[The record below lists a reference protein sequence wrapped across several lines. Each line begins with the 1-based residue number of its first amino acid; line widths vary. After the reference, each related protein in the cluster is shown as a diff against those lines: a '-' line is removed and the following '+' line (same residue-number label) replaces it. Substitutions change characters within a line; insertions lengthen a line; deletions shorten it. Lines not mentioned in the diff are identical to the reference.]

1 MRLGII
7 PNLSKENIGDAVL
20 AFIKKLDEYDIPF
33 VLSSDLLN
41 GNYSIQ
47 DERLN
52 LDFLENDKLCAKCD
66 MIVSIGGDGTMLS
79 SAYIART
86 TKTPLLGINF
96 GKLGFLA
103 EFDFSELDKLVRDIK
118 ENNIVIEDRITLE
131 AICKCEQDEYL
142 YAVNDIVIDRGR
154 WPKMIEMTLK
164 VDDDYVSTFS
174 ADGIIIA
181 TPTGSTGYSLST
193 GGPIVSPKAKAI
205 TLSPIS
211 PHTLT
216 MRPLV
221 LSSDQQITVEVS
233 SHYSSVQVNCD
244 GQRVNYYKPP
254 FSIKVFKSEYPL
266 KLVHSKST
274 NYFEILR
281 QKLYWGLDVR
291 SKNFQ
296 RKDK

>member
-1 MRLGII
+1 MTIGII
-7 PNLSKENIGDAVL
+7 PNLSKANIDTAVL
-20 AFIKKLDEYDIPF
+20 ALINKLDEYGIDFI
-33 VLSSDLLN
+33 LSSDLLN
-41 GNYSIQ
+41 SDISID

-52 LDFLENDKLCAKCD
+52 LDFLENEKLCSNSD
-66 MIVSIGGDGTMLS
+66 MIISIGGDGTMLNT
-79 SAYIART
+79 AFIA
-86 TKTPLLGINF
+86 KDSGTPLLGINF

-103 EFDFSELDKLVRDIK
+103 EFDISEVDRLVKDIK
-118 ENNIVIEDRITLE
+118 ENNITIEERITFD
-131 AICKCEQDEYL
+131 AKCFGKDEEYL

-193 GGPIVSPKAKAI
+193 GGPIVSPKAKAV
-205 TLSPIS
+205 TLCPIS

-221 LSSDQQITVEVS
+221 LSSEQKITVEVS

-254 FSIKVFKSEYPL
+254 VSIEVVKSSHPL

-281 QKLYWGLDVR
+281 QKLYWGLDIR
-291 SKNFQ
+291 ANKRNGGE
-296 RKDK
+296 K